1 MNKKSKKILLLLGIL
16 ISLFLIVGVSYA
28 VWRLYL
34 SQTNTSKLLSTC
46 FQMELTDQDDINLE
60 NTYPIT
66 DTEGKSLTPYQFTI
80 TNTCDGNAA
89 YQVNLEIMNTSTLTT
104 MPYSP

>member
-1 MNKKSKKILLLLGIL
+1 MEILKIL

-66 DTEGKSLTPYQFTI
+66 DR
-80 TNTCDGNAA
+80 CDFP
-89 YQVNLEIMNTSTLTT
+89 IRDMTS
-104 MPYSP
+104 SEKV

>member
-46 FQMELTDQDDINLE
+46 F
-60 NTYPIT
+60 
-66 DTEGKSLTPYQFTI
+66 
-80 TNTCDGNAA
+80 
-89 YQVNLEIMNTSTLTT
+89 
-104 MPYSP
+104 